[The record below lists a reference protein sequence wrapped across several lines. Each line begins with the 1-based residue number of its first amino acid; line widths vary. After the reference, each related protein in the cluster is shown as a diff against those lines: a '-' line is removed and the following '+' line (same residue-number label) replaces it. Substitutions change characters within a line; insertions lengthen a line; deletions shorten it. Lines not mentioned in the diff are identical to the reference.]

1 MRVEHVVER
10 EWHHIKGAKI
20 TRDPSKRHTEVVTED
35 FLCWEGKGE
44 KARQRQWSGF
54 EWSACY
60 KVGEKEGIILRKLSH
75 PNHST
80 YKKAL
85 YLL

>member
-1 MRVEHVVER
+1 MVER

-20 TRDPSKRHTEVVTED
+20 TRDPSKRHTEVVTKD
-35 FLCWEGKGE
+35 FLCWEGKSE

-54 EWSACY
+54 EWPACYKGCY
-60 KVGEKEGIILRKLSH
+60 KVGEKEGLILRKLAH